1 MATVIARSSHPRRR
15 LLNLTDTLKPQKTAA
30 AEVKPMKNLSRA
42 GPLFWEGSEANSSSS
57 AAIVGRYGISL
68 LHMCKE
74 YDGTESEDAFAR
86 QCAFVEHM
94 YLVVSWVQVSLS
106 VSRKLRPGEI
116 ISPQT
121 ARNMFG
127 GGVRKEMIVLE
138 H

>member
-1 MATVIARSSHPRRR
+1 MATVMARSSHPSRR

-57 AAIVGRYGISL
+57 AAIVWRYGVSL
-68 LHMCKE
+68 LYIGKE
-74 YDGTESEDAFAR
+74 YDGIESGDTFTR
-86 QCAFVEHM
+86 QCASLEHM
-94 YLVVSWVQVSLS
+94 YLVVSWVQVSLN

-116 ISPQT
+116 ISPQP

-127 GGVRKEMIVLE
+127 EVVRKEMIVLE